1 VLLADKIDR
10 DYFEKKLSPFYSQM
24 GRPSMP
30 VRLMVVCLFLKR
42 MYNLGDETLAEKRI
56 RDPYLQH
63 FCGMTYLEQ
72 KFPCDPSD
80 FVHFRIRVGEESV
93 EKIFAYSVLIH
104 GENAQRSRFYRKQ
117 RYKKI
122 I

>member
-1 VLLADKIDR
+1 
-10 DYFEKKLSPFYSQM
+10 
-24 GRPSMP
+24 
-30 VRLMVVCLFLKR
+30 